1 MFQKY
6 MLDCVKYS
14 CDILPASYDSQIY
27 RKIFKMDLPIT
38 LVGLGGFIS
47 AGISTYQNIMEV
59 GLKK

>member
-1 MFQKY
+1 

-38 LVGLGGFIS
+38 LVGVGGFIS
-47 AGISTYQNIMEV
+47 AGISTYQNIIEV